1 MHESM
6 KQKVRNVTRTQHYIH
21 YSTLITDTSTKYD
34 PALRSGTDKQT
45 KLRPARVSEH
55 TLALGR
61 QGEEH
66 KHNHIISVSY
76 LRAQS
81 PNEHIHTLLSVIPAV

>member
-6 KQKVRNVTRTQHYIH
+6 KQKVKNVTRTQHYIH

-66 KHNHIISVSY
+66 RS
-76 LRAQS
+76 AQTQS
-81 PNEHIHTLLSVIPAV
+81 HHFSLLSKSTEPE